1 VPGAGHNF
9 YCIIKNKKVAA
20 QEREQ
25 QPLMGGGG
33 HKFKIN
39 IVKYPTLSSLAF
51 TIFASP
57 ALA

>member
-1 VPGAGHNF
+1 MVLLR
-9 YCIIKNKKVAA
+9 IKKA
-20 QEREQ
+20 EREQ